1 MDRTLT
7 KLRDMLCDELDEVV
21 KQGGINSGL
30 LDQIDKITHSIKSID
45 TIEAMQNQGSYRGGS
60 YERGGSYDNGSY
72 ENGSYRRSYERGY
85 SRHDSVEE
93 LRAIMKD
100 ADSTTKN
107 AIRKAIEQIE
117 QA

>member
-1 MDRTLT
+1 
-7 KLRDMLCDELDEVV
+7 MLCDELDEVV

-45 TIEAMQNQGSYRGGS
+45 TIEAMQSQGSYRGGS
-60 YERGGSYDNGSY
+60 YERGGSYDD
-72 ENGSYRRSYERGY
+72 GSYRRSYERGY
-85 SRHDSVEE
+85 SRHDTVEE
-93 LRAIMKD
+93 LRAMMKD

-107 AIRKAIEQIE
+107 AIRKALSEIE